1 MAVSRRTKDK
11 IGRGMTGFAGGF
23 LGGRESLKKNDE
35 FSPYGDLEIDA
46 TISGIIPSGT
56 ANTLF
61 SGEGDMEELIR
72 KVLERTQGMQ
82 RSRQ

>member
-11 IGRGMTGFAGGF
+11 IARSMTGFAGGF
-23 LGGRESLKKNDE
+23 LGGRDSLKKNDE

-46 TISGIIPSGT
+46 TISGVIPPAT
-56 ANTLF
+56 ANALF

-72 KVLERTQGMQ
+72 KAFERTQAMQ